1 MIPIL
6 YDSKE
11 TQFLNRGIGSLS
23 DAQKCTV
30 QEERNGAYELF
41 MVYPLSGIHY
51 KDIQLRSI
59 IVAKPNPKD
68 VPQPFRVYRISKP
81 MNGRVSIY
89 AQHISYDLGG
99 IGLSPFTA
107 ASAQEALVAIKSNSI
122 GTNPF
127 TFGTDKATQS
137 TMTLK
142 TPSTVRTVL
151 GGIQGSIIDVYGGEW
166 KFDRYSAY
174 LYDQRGANTGV
185 TVRYGKNL
193 VDLKQEENCSE
204 VCTSVY
210 PYWTDGTDVVTL
222 QEKLLEVPNSPTDYQ
237 KVSPLDLSERFESKP
252 TEDEL
257 RAAAVSYVENNSLG
271 IPKVSLKISFIDLS
285 KTAEYKEIASL
296 ESIALCDTV
305 TVFFEKL
312 GVKTTAKVTEY
323 EYDTLLEKYI
333 EVSLGDKRGS
343 IADTVVSQQVLIE
356 ESPTRMEITR
366 AADSATSWITGSK
379 GGYVRFTRNEDGTPK
394 EILVMDTPDIETAT
408 KVWRWNQGGLG
419 YSNKGYNG
427 KYNLAL
433 TQDGG
438 IVADF
443 ISTGI
448 LNAITIQSADGKSVW
463 NLNTGSMSLFNTVIS
478 TEATGHTYSNADY
491 TQADVTRAGK
501 LSVGAI
507 QPTLLDYEKLDIFSN
522 DGTGTLGGDG
532 KFTVSDTVQLGFI
545 VNGTK
550 QVNFTTHWHL
560 KLDPTNGDEV
570 IKVYRVTHDNL
581 TNTEKETVVF
591 SAGFTRVLVNSIAGY
606 FGDFSD
612 TVTAKTVDAKSYKLD
627 GKLISFPE
635 QTVIGYVVYAVG
647 RTTARSSCFIPY
659 GTFGRFQCA
668 SDDWYCSFTFD
679 GYGSYSDVEGTGS
692 IQSVTPIYN
701 F

>member
-11 TQFLNRGIGSLS
+11 TQFLHRGIGSLS
-23 DAQKCTV
+23 DAQKCTI

-41 MVYPLSGIHY
+41 MIYPLSGIHY

-81 MNGRVSIY
+81 MSGRVSIY

-107 ASAQEALVAIKSNSI
+107 ASAQEAMVAIKSNSI

-166 KFDRYSAY
+166 KFDGYSAY
-174 LYDQRGANTGV
+174 LYNQRGANTGV

-222 QEKLLEVPNSPTDYQ
+222 QEKLLKVPNSPTDYQ

-257 RAAAVSYVENNSLG
+257 RAATVSYVKSNSLG

-285 KTAEYKEIASL
+285 KTAEYKEIAPL

-312 GVKTTAKVTEY
+312 GVKTTAKITEY

-343 IADTVVSQQVLIE
+343 IADTMVSQQALID
-356 ESPTRMEITR
+356 ESPTRMEIAR
-366 AADSATSWITGSK
+366 ATDNATSWITGAK

-394 EILVMDTPDIETAT
+394 EILIMDTPSIATAT

-419 YSNKGYNG
+419 YSSKGYNG
-427 KYNLAL
+427 PYTTAI
-433 TQDGG
+433 TQNGS

-443 ISTGI
+443 ISAGI
-448 LNAITIQSADGKSVW
+448 LTTVLIQSDDGKSKW
-463 NLNTGSMSLFNTVIS
+463 NLSTGDMSLYNTKIS
-478 TEATGHTYSNADY
+478 TLATGATYKSSDY
-491 TQADVTRAGK
+491 SQADLDRINQINLKAV
-501 LSVGAI
+501 V
-507 QPTLLDYEKLDIFSN
+507 PTLADYEKLDVN
-522 DGTGTLGGDG
+522 GDG
-532 KFTVSDTVQLGFI
+532 AISITDAVQI
-545 VNGTK
+545 QQIISGTRT
-550 QVNFTTHWHL
+550 VNFTTRWQLRIDPSDGNHL
-560 KLDPTNGDEV
+560 LK
-570 IKVYRVTHDNL
+570 IYRVYHNNITGEDAENIVL
-581 TNTEKETVVF
+581 
-591 SAGFTRVLVNSIAGY
+591 SAGFANVKTNSVETVNL
-606 FGDFSD
+606 
-612 TVTAKTVDAKSYKLD
+612 TAEKEIKANSASFNTLKVD
-627 GKLISFPE
+627 GKDYQPFEKKP
-635 QTVIGYVVYAVG
+635 IGYVVCCTG
-647 RTTARSSCFIPY
+647 GSSNQATCFIPA
-659 GTFGRFQCA
+659 GTSGAFQCA
-668 SDDWYCSFTFD
+668 SNDWYCAFSFD
-679 GYGSYSDVEGTGS
+679 GNGGASKTGGTGTVD
-692 IQSVTPIYN
+692 SVTAVYN
-701 F
+701 G

>member
-30 QEERNGAYELF
+30 QEERNGAYELS

-59 IVAKPNPKD
+59 IVAKPNPRD

-107 ASAQEALVAIKSNSI
+107 ASVQEAMVAIKNNSI

-127 TFGTDKATQS
+127 TFSTDKATQS

-174 LYDQRGANTGV
+174 LYNQRGANTGV

-193 VDLKQEENCSE
+193 VDLEQEENCSE

-222 QEKLLEVPNSPTDYQ
+222 PEKLLEVPNSPTDYQ
-237 KVSPLDLSERFESKP
+237 KISPLDLSGKFESKP

-257 RAAAVSYVENNSLG
+257 RSAAVSYVENNSLG

-285 KTAEYKEIASL
+285 KTAEYKEIAPL

-323 EYDTLLEKYI
+323 EYDTLLEKYT

-356 ESPTRMEITR
+356 EAPTRMEITR
-366 AADSATSWITGSK
+366 AVDSATSWITGSK
-379 GGYVRFTRNEDGTPK
+379 GGYVCFTRNDDGTPK
-394 EILVMDTPDIETAT
+394 EILIMDTPNIATAT

-419 YSNKGYNG
+419 YSSKGYNG
-427 KYNLAL
+427 PYTTAI
-433 TQDGG
+433 TQNGS

-443 ISTGI
+443 ISVGI
-448 LNAITIQSADGKSVW
+448 LTTVLIQSDDGKSKW
-463 NLNTGSMSLFNTVIS
+463 NLSTGEMSLYNTKIS
-478 TEATGHTYSNADY
+478 TLATGATYKNSDY
-491 TQADVTRAGK
+491 SQADADRCAQITVSMVK
-501 LSVGAI
+501 
-507 QPTLLDYEKLDIFSN
+507 PTLSDYEKLDVN
-522 DGTGTLGGDG
+522 GDG
-532 KFTVSDTVQLGFI
+532 RITISDTVQIQQIIGGAQT
-545 VNGTK
+545 VD
-550 QVNFTTHWHL
+550 FTTSWRLLIDPADGNNLL
-560 KLDPTNGDEV
+560 K
-570 IKVYRVTHDNL
+570 IYRVYHNNITGED
-581 TNTEKETVVF
+581 TENIVL
-591 SAGFTRVLVNSIAGY
+591 SAGFANVKANSVEAVNLV
-606 FGDFSD
+606 
-612 TVTAKTVDAKSYKLD
+612 AKEAVEAKSA
-627 GKLISFPE
+627 SFSTLKVNEKDYQPFE
-635 QTVIGYVVYAVG
+635 QKAIGYVVCCTGGSNNQA
-647 RTTARSSCFIPY
+647 TCFIPA
-659 GTFGRFQCA
+659 GTSGAFQCA
-668 SDDWYCSFTFD
+668 SNDWYCAFSFD
-679 GYGSYSDVEGTGS
+679 GSGEASKTGGSGTVD
-692 IQSVTPIYN
+692 SVKTVYN
-701 F
+701 G